1 MTLGTLLCCKLL
13 AWLAVYKQNVSRN
26 TYQLATRLSLPL
38 SFLCVVS
45 LNLCYDAMLR
55 PRGLYMTSCLGILAL
70 LQRRDLNVLDWV
82 GQKKI
87 NPFLKRV
94 GLVFD
99 LTSPVRSISCIGLLG
114 YNCTGVACRS
124 SSKKKLLLG
133 IGISL
138 VPE

>member
-82 GQKKI
+82 GQKKLI
-87 NPFLKRV
+87 LF
-94 GLVFD
+94 
-99 LTSPVRSISCIGLLG
+99 
-114 YNCTGVACRS
+114 
-124 SSKKKLLLG
+124 
-133 IGISL
+133 
-138 VPE
+138 